1 MYHTHQ
7 FTDTP
12 TSQGGNTNNGEMAQ
26 RFLDPQNREL
36 ICSLINNSEDREIF
50 EVLLRDLNIIL
61 RVTQSTRDNIDTKK
75 LKQLGIDIM
84 SHIRSKFLDH
94 RGQPWVRM
102 NPSLHAM
109 CAHSWQLVD
118 ILNAPLMLY
127 SEQAQEHW
135 NKYITKYK
143 SGASQRARQHNVGL
157 NIFDIFKR
165 MFLMTHPQVSSRRKV
180 FAKRVDKRVTQLS
193 PKSFMA
199 LGHVNVKI
207 LWLKNIM

>member
-1 MYHTHQ
+1 MATQ
-7 FTDTP
+7 TK
-12 TSQGGNTNNGEMAQ
+12 NNGEMAQ

-102 NPSLHAM
+102 NPSLHAKL
-109 CAHSWQLVD
+109 CVPTPGNLWIFS
-118 ILNAPLMLY
+118 ML
-127 SEQAQEHW
+127 
-135 NKYITKYK
+135 
-143 SGASQRARQHNVGL
+143 L
-157 NIFDIFKR
+157 
-165 MFLMTHPQVSSRRKV
+165 
-180 FAKRVDKRVTQLS
+180 
-193 PKSFMA
+193 
-199 LGHVNVKI
+199 
-207 LWLKNIM
+207 